1 MTDKNKCKVI
11 NDDFMKKFVK
21 LFITFRFMRV
31 VLIVLG
37 VLTLAGLAFFRN
49 AFPVLGS
56 IFVLFGLTTLII
68 WLKLKH
74 DWNLVAG
81 PAGYLEKWDRS
92 LGSLHKNIRYGEG
105 RRNLFDLYIPKD
117 AVKNKP
123 QPVMLFIHGGAWSGG
138 SKKDMAYAAAKF
150 AKVGYITATMSYSL
164 TSKRKPEVTA
174 STMIDE
180 ITACIAR
187 IKESAVEKGFVIN
200 QISLSGSSAGA
211 HLSLLYA
218 YAHAEESPIPIAFVF
233 EQVGPVSFYPEFW
246 SDDKKIA
253 LVFVSALTGKKITA
267 EMLEAGEADEL
278 IHSISPLNH
287 VSTSSVPTLFAYG
300 GKDTT
305 VPPIHGEKLKEALE
319 LNHVPYEWIVFPNS
333 SHMMAEDPDY
343 TVKYYEEV
351 KKFARQHFA

>member
-1 MTDKNKCKVI
+1 MEE
-11 NDDFMKKFVK
+11 FMKKFVK
-21 LFITFRFMRV
+21 LFITFRLMRV
-31 VLIVLG
+31 VLILLAI
-37 VLTLAGLAFFRN
+37 LTLAGLAFFRD

-92 LGSLHKNIRYGEG
+92 LGSLHKNIHYGKG
-105 RRNLFDLYIPKD
+105 RRNLLDLYIPKD
-117 AVKNKP
+117 ADKSKP

-150 AKVGYITATMSYSL
+150 AKVGYITVTMSYSL

-187 IKESAVEKGFVIN
+187 IKEAAIEKGFVIN

-246 SDDKKIA
+246 NGDKKIA
-253 LVFVSALTGKKITA
+253 LGFASALTGKKITL
-267 EMLEAGEADEL
+267 EMLEAGEADKL

-287 VSTSSVPTLFAYG
+287 VSPGSVPTLFAYG
-300 GKDTT
+300 GKDIT

-319 LNHVPYEWIVFPNS
+319 LNHVPHVWIVFPNS

-351 KKFARQHFA
+351 KIFAQQHFA

>member
-1 MTDKNKCKVI
+1 MTDNNNAKLNMEE
-11 NDDFMKKFVK
+11 FMKKFVK
-21 LFITFRFMRV
+21 LFITFRLMRV
-31 VLIVLG
+31 ALIVLG

-81 PAGYLEKWDRS
+81 PAGYLEKWDKRY
-92 LGSLHKNIRYGEG
+92 GSLHKNIRYGKG
-105 RRNLFDLYIPKD
+105 RRNLLDLYIPKD
-117 AVKNKP
+117 ADKNKP
-123 QPVMLFIHGGAWSGG
+123 QPVMLFIHGGGWSGG
-138 SKKDMAYAAAKF
+138 NKSGMAFAAAKF

-164 TSKRKPEVTA
+164 TSKTKPEVTA

-187 IKESAVEKGFVIN
+187 IKEAAAEQGYLADK
-200 QISLSGSSAGA
+200 ISLSGHSAGG
-211 HLSLLYA
+211 HLSLFYA
-218 YAHAEESPIPIAFVF
+218 YTQADNSPIPIAFVF
-233 EQVGPVSFYPEFW
+233 EQVGPVSFFPEFW
-246 SDDKKIA
+246 NGDKKIA
-253 LVFVSALTGKKITA
+253 LGFASALTGKKITA

-287 VSTSSVPTLFAYG
+287 VSPNSVPTLFAYG

-319 LNHVPYEWIVFPNS
+319 LNQVPHVWIVFPNS

-351 KKFARQHFA
+351 KIFAQQHFA

>member
-1 MTDKNKCKVI
+1 MEKFI
-11 NDDFMKKFVK
+11 KKFVK
-21 LFITFRFMRV
+21 LFITFRLMRI

-37 VLTLAGLAFFRN
+37 VLALAGLAFFTN

-74 DWNLVAG
+74 DWNTVAG
-81 PAGYLEKWDRS
+81 PAGYLEKWDKS
-92 LGSLHKNIRYGEG
+92 YGSLLKNIRYGEG

-117 AVKNKP
+117 ADKSRP

-164 TSKRKPEVTA
+164 TSKTKPEVTA

-187 IKESAVEKGFVIN
+187 IKEAAVEKGFVIN

-218 YAHAEESPIPIAFVF
+218 YTQSNTSPIPIAFVF
-233 EQVGPVSFYPEFW
+233 EQVGPVSFFPEFW
-246 SDDKKIA
+246 NGDKKIA
-253 LVFVSALTGKKITA
+253 LGFASALTGKKITP
-267 EMLEAGEADEL
+267 EMLEAGEAAEL
-278 IHSISPLNH
+278 IKSISPLNH
-287 VSTSSVPTLFAYG
+287 VSVGSVPTLFAYG

-319 LNHVPYEWIVFPNS
+319 KNQVPLEWIVYPNS
-333 SHMMAEDPDY
+333 SHLLAEDPDY